1 MENALSK
8 SNATRGTGELVLH
21 RKNGESI
28 VIRDMSTDKFLGRV
42 NVEIRKNGHIYLRLS
57 GDSLRFVRSELEDA
71 SK

>member
-1 MENALSK
+1 MPPN
-8 SNATRGTGELVLH
+8 NATRGKHPGELVLH

-28 VIRDMSTDKFLGRV
+28 VIRDVTTGEYLGKV
-42 NVEIRKNGHIYLRLS
+42 NVQIRKNGNVYLRLS